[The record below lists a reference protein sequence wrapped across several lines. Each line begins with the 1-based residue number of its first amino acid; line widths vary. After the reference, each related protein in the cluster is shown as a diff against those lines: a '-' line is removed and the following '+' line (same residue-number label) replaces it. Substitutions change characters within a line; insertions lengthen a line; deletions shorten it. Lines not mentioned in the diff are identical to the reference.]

1 MARATNASQIW
12 RSLTSIDMY
21 EQLNS
26 GTFGSTTTAEAIAVG
41 VTDVDITASTNFT
54 TGDPVFIEG
63 SGGLERTAIT
73 GTLATT
79 PCLLNRPLLIAQNTG
94 ATFVEAVRKQFGY
107 IEQAGAS
114 MNLSKALED
123 VFAAN
128 AVNSVASIEGTGT
141 MEFSFSLLDLAPEN
155 FQLIYGL
162 ADAATGAGSSSDP
175 TAALVGVSGQTAA
188 PRRIFVMT
196 GLLQGGKTIEVDLV
210 DARMSVSGGPTFGKT
225 TASIPVTLRF
235 AHMVIRQ
242 WS

>member
-26 GTFGSTTTAEAIAVG
+26 GTFGSTTTAEAIVAG
-41 VTDVDITASTNFT
+41 VSDVDITASTNFT

-63 SGGLERTAIT
+63 SGGLERSQIT

-79 PCLLNRPLLIAQNTG
+79 PCLLLRDLQVPQDSG
-94 ATFVEAVRKQFGY
+94 ATFIEAVKKPLGY

-114 MNLSKALED
+114 LSLNKAIED

-128 AVNSVASIEGTGT
+128 AVNAVASIEGTGT
-141 MEFSFSLLDLAPEN
+141 MEVSFSLLDLAPEN
-155 FQLIYGL
+155 FQLIFGH
-162 ADAATGAGSSSDP
+162 ADTVVGAGTATDP
-175 TAALVGVSGQTAA
+175 TTALVGYAHIAA
-188 PRRIFVMT
+188 SPRRIFTLT
-196 GLLQGGKTIEVDLV
+196 GLLQGGKTIEVDLI
-210 DARMSVSGGPTFGKT
+210 DAIMGVSGGPTFGKT
-225 TASIPVTLRF
+225 TANIPVTAKF
-235 AHMVIRQ
+235 ATMAIRQ